1 MPKFKLW
8 EEVAVGLSLVLFL
21 AAMISLAVTL
31 GDPIDLLIK
40 HVQASV
46 QASAKSQPLGAL
58 PHHELTF
65 IKETKSGYVIG
76 LPTKTITVTHLE
88 EPLFIYFFLLA
99 KLASLPSTAFS
110 KSFVRMC
117 TDSSKLPACTTAF
130 CARIKALSM

>member
-46 QASAKSQPLGAL
+46 QASAKSQPLAAL

-76 LPTKTITVTHLE
+76 LPTKTITVTHE
-88 EPLFIYFFLLA
+88 AAAIAYDSTIA
-99 KLASLPSTAFS
+99 KP
-110 KSFVRMC
+110 FVRLGSWD
-117 TDSSKLPACTTAF
+117 TWPWVFITFKDKK
-130 CARIKALSM
+130 ARLEYFSEVP